1 MSWTRIRLILAREIR
16 DQLRD
21 RRTLFMIAVFP
32 LLLYPG
38 IGIGM
43 VQMTVLFT
51 EQPRTVVVLG
61 AKNLPAHP
69 PLLEKNRVVS
79 NWFDLAADAEK
90 LEIITDD
97 LSAASDGSGA
107 DPHVQELL
115 EQARRIRDQLAVI
128 EEFDELLRAPQ
139 VDRDEIEKQSFSNG
153 IHDAQTEQAQ
163 SDARSKLA
171 KSFEQSHIQVLII
184 VPPEFGNN
192 IEKMNREIA
201 EQKRGAKDIPDY
213 ERPVIVRNSADE
225 KSMIAYRRVKEAM
238 TSWERAILKQRLAT
252 LDLPQSLPSPI
263 GPTPIDLA
271 ADEQLAANLWSKLF
285 PALLVIMSV
294 TGAFYP
300 AVDLAA
306 GEKERGT
313 METLLIC
320 PATRGE
326 LVVGKFLTVMFFST
340 STALL
345 NIAVMGLTGKYLASI
360 AGSGAF
366 SKIGDLTLP
375 PPISILW
382 VVILLIPLAALFSAL
397 CLALATFARSS
408 KEGQYYLTPLLMV
421 TMGLTIFCLSPA
433 VEIEPFYSVM
443 PVVGP
448 TLLLKELLASPGNT
462 DPIIYALP
470 VLITSI
476 GYSLLALW
484 WAIEQ
489 FDREDVL
496 FREAER
502 FELGLWVRHLLRDK
516 EPTPSFIEA
525 GFCFIFIMF
534 MQFGAMKL
542 MRDAIGNAAPQEHD
556 LLFMK
561 LLMIQQLAIIV
572 TPALLMAAML
582 TTSIISTFRLRWPG
596 WKMLAVA
603 IVLPFALHPLSRELL
618 AHLDWFFKDLPESV
632 TSGFAVMSDKQQ
644 PLWLVM
650 LTFAAVPAVCEELA
664 FRGFILSGFS
674 RSRRAWL
681 AVVLSSLAFGI
692 IHVIPQQV
700 FNATLLGLVLG
711 LIAIRSN
718 SLLPCVIF
726 HAIYNSLQITTMRID
741 TSQFDGSSFNW
752 LAVVDND
759 VLRYQWPTLAAAA
772 AVAIVLLSWVARQSA
787 AVSHGGVG
795 NVGTGDSEHNSDGS
809 VAAKPPVRAS

>member
-21 RRTLFMIAVFP
+21 RRTLFMIAILP

-38 IGIGM
+38 MGIGM

-61 AKNLPAHP
+61 TKSLPAHP
-69 PLLEKNRVVS
+69 LLLEENRIVS
-79 NWFDLAADAEK
+79 DWFDRPEDAEK

-97 LSAASDGSGA
+97 LPVDSDGSGA
-107 DPHVQELL
+107 GSHAQELL
-115 EQARRIRDQLAVI
+115 EQARSIRDQLVAI
-128 EEFDELLRAPQ
+128 ERFDESLQSTAG
-139 VDRDEIEKQSFSNG
+139 DRDEDQRQNHSDG
-153 IHDAQTEQAQ
+153 IHDAQAELAQ
-163 SDARSKLA
+163 TDVRSQLA
-171 KSFEQSHIQVLII
+171 KSFEKSHIQVLII
-184 VPPEFGNN
+184 IPDGFGND
-192 IEKMNREIA
+192 IEKMNREILDR
-201 EQKRGAKDIPDY
+201 KSGAKDILDY
-213 ERPVIVRNSADE
+213 PRPIVVRNSADE

-238 TSWERAILKQRLAT
+238 GAWEDAILRQRLTT
-252 LDLPQSLPSPI
+252 LDLPQSLPAPVK
-263 GPTPIDLA
+263 PTPLDLA
-271 ADEQLAANLWSKLF
+271 AEEQLAANLWSKLF

-326 LVVGKFLTVMFFST
+326 LVVGKFLTVMVFST

-345 NIAVMGLTGKYLASI
+345 NIASMGLTGKYLASI

-408 KEGQYYLTPLLMV
+408 KEGQYYLTPMLMV

-433 VEIEPFYSVM
+433 VEIEPFYSVL

-448 TLLLKELLASPGNT
+448 TLLLKELLASPGST
-462 DPIIYALP
+462 DPIIYAIP
-470 VLITSI
+470 VLVTSI

-534 MQFGAMKL
+534 LQFGAMKL
-542 MRDAIGNAAPQEHD
+542 MKDAIGNAAPQEHE
-556 LLFMK
+556 LLLMK

-572 TPALLMAAML
+572 TPALLMGAIL
-582 TTSIISTFRLRWPG
+582 TTSIVSTFRLRWPG
-596 WKMLAVA
+596 LKMLAVSL
-603 IVLPFALHPLSRELL
+603 VLPFALHPLSRELL
-618 AHLDWFFKDLPESV
+618 AHLDWFFKELPESV
-632 TSGFAVMSDKQQ
+632 TSGFAVMSDMQQ

-692 IHVIPQQV
+692 IHTIPQQV
-700 FNATLLGLVLG
+700 FNATLIGLVLG

-718 SLLPCVIF
+718 SLLPCVVF
-726 HAIYNSLQITTMRID
+726 HWIYNSLQIATVRID

-752 LAVVDND
+752 FAVVQDD
-759 VLRYQWPTLAAAA
+759 VLRYQWPTLSVAAV
-772 AVAIVLLSWVARQSA
+772 VAIVLLRWVARQSA
-787 AVSHGGVG
+787 AVPHGGVG
-795 NVGTGDSEHNSDGS
+795 SFGTGDSEHASDGS
-809 VAAKPPVRAS
+809 AAAKPPARVS